1 MNQAPVT
8 EVLFFASL
16 REAMQIGNLKLTLTK
31 PVEVKDL
38 ILMIAGQSA
47 LFAAALTE
55 RELLVAINEQLA
67 SQQNM
72 VQPGDTIAL
81 FPPVTG
87 G

>member
-8 EVLFFASL
+8 EVLLFASL

-38 ILMIAGQSA
+38 LLMIAGQSS
-47 LFAAALTE
+47 LFAAALME

-67 SQQNM
+67 GQQSM

>member
-16 REAMQIGNLKLTLTK
+16 REAMKIGNLKLTLTK

>member
-31 PVEVKDL
+31 PVEIKDL

>member
-47 LFAAALTE
+47 LFAAALNE

>member
-1 MNQAPVT
+1 MVQTLVT
-8 EVLFFASL
+8 QVLFFASL
-16 REAMQIGNLKLTLTK
+16 REAMKIGSLKLTLTK
-31 PVEVKDL
+31 PVTVQNL
-38 ILMIAGQSA
+38 LMMIAGQSDR
-47 LFAAALTE
+47 FAAALAE

-67 SQQNM
+67 DQHSM

>member
-31 PVEVKDL
+31 PVEIKDL

-67 SQQNM
+67 GQQSM

>member
-67 SQQNM
+67 SQQSM

>member
-31 PVEVKDL
+31 PVEIKDL

-47 LFAAALTE
+47 LFAAALAE

-67 SQQNM
+67 SQQSM

>member
-47 LFAAALTE
+47 LFTAALTE

>member
-31 PVEVKDL
+31 PVKVKDL

>member
-8 EVLFFASL
+8 EMLFFASL

-67 SQQNM
+67 SQQSM
-72 VQPGDTIAL
+72 VQPATPSPS
-81 FPPVTG
+81 FHQ
-87 G
+87 

>member
-38 ILMIAGQSA
+38 ILMITGQSA

-67 SQQNM
+67 SQQSM

>member
-16 REAMQIGNLKLTLTK
+16 REAMKIGNLKLTLTK

-67 SQQNM
+67 SQQSM

>member
-1 MNQAPVT
+1 MNEAPVT

-67 SQQNM
+67 SQQSM

>member
-8 EVLFFASL
+8 EMLFFASL

-67 SQQNM
+67 SQQSM

>member
-38 ILMIAGQSA
+38 LLMIAGQSS
-47 LFAAALTE
+47 LFAAALME

-67 SQQNM
+67 SQQSM

>member
-1 MNQAPVT
+1 MNQASVT

-16 REAMQIGNLKLTLTK
+16 REAMQISNLKLTLTK
-31 PVEVKDL
+31 PAEVKDL
-38 ILMIAGQSA
+38 LLMIAGQSA
-47 LFAAALTE
+47 VFAAALTK

-67 SQQNM
+67 DQHSM

>member
-1 MNQAPVT
+1 MNEAPVT

>member
-31 PVEVKDL
+31 PVKVKDL

-67 SQQNM
+67 SQQSM

>member
-31 PVEVKDL
+31 PVEIKDL

-67 SQQNM
+67 SQQSI